1 MSSFSSRVSS
11 LLHLFNQPVA
21 AAPNDIRKNS
31 WIIYVSILNRG
42 VLPPDYRTDGDRVL
56 SKLRNIPKWEEE
68 WRTLTVWRGIQGIE
82 STLDEFLLHGLDVS
96 QLNIPSAI
104 FLNLLDLTTVSRI
117 SDRISRVKYN
127 GETWILKIAHEI
139 PALRREV
146 LVYSMLTLN
155 AFPLAPKFIGF
166 AYEETKAPIVG
177 FLMEDISGHHPDI
190 HDLTDCMKTVHRL
203 HTYGIVHGD
212 LNRYNFLMTEDGAK
226 ISNFEV
232 SVAQTNVD
240 PAAAEEELNLLAIRL
255 EDESGI
261 GKR

>member
-1 MSSFSSRVSS
+1 
-11 LLHLFNQPVA
+11 
-21 AAPNDIRKNS
+21 
-31 WIIYVSILNRG
+31 
-42 VLPPDYRTDGDRVL
+42 LP
-56 SKLRNIPKWEEE
+56 
-68 WRTLTVWRGIQGIE
+68 
-82 STLDEFLLHGLDVS
+82 HGLDVS

-117 SDRISRVKYN
+117 SDRVSRVEYN
-127 GETWILKIAHEI
+127 GETWILKIARFRHEI
-139 PALRREV
+139 PALHREIS
-146 LVYSMLTLN
+146 VYSTLTLN

-166 AYEETKAPIVG
+166 AYEETKARIVG

-190 HDLTDCMKTVHRL
+190 HDLRDCMKTVHRL

-226 ISNFEV
+226 IFDFEV

-255 EDESGI
+255 EDESGT